1 MFKSIIK
8 TLYLCIFDSSESKD
22 LTRLKG
28 FCNTYF
34 IRLQMLRIHQ
44 SHQKQH
50 FQAYKQLGQLGKFGY
65 LQ

>member
-1 MFKSIIK
+1 MFKQIIK
-8 TLYLCIFDSSESKD
+8 TLYSCTFDFSESKV
-22 LTRLKG
+22 LTRSKG

-44 SHQKQH
+44 SHQKRH
-50 FQAYKQLGQLGKFGY
+50 FQAYKQLGQLGKFGC